1 MSWQIIISSK
11 QSNFSSRIRT
21 LSFPILKLAST
32 SLHFS
37 ISNYI
42 LEGPK

>member
-21 LSFPILKLAST
+21 LSFPTIKIG
-32 SLHFS
+32 LH
-37 ISNYI
+37 
-42 LEGPK
+42 